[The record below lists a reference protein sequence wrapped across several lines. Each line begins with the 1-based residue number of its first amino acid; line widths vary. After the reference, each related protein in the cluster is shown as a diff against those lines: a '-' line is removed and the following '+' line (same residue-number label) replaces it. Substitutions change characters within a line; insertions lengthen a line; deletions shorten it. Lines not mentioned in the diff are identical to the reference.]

1 MMQAALFRLSRC
13 FPIRR
18 RKSPRKER
26 LSKEAIEAFGKEED
40 NQALVYLAEKYI
52 GKTLSVRELE
62 SLCYIS
68 DNLHFSFDLID
79 YLIQYCVS
87 RGKRDFRYIEKVA
100 VSWAEKGITTVKDA
114 QQEEAAAS
122 RRKRERGITRPL
134 GSKSDFNRFARRDD
148 YDFDESSILDN

>member
-1 MMQAALFRLSRC
+1 M
-13 FPIRR
+13 
-18 RKSPRKER
+18 
-26 LSKEAIEAFGKEED
+26 
-40 NQALVYLAEKYI
+40 
-52 GKTLSVRELE
+52 KTLSVRELE